1 MKAKIWFFL
10 PSVSALLFTAAP
22 VIPAFTNIAIAAP
35 FYARGWDGK
44 FEQLNLTDAQRAQI
58 QQIREAARQQMDEV
72 LTPAQREQMRIAREQ
87 RQKPNL
93 NLSEEQKAKMR
104 AIRENSRIQMEA
116 VLTSE
121 QKQKLQEMRLQRQQ
135 RRQQKQF

>member
-1 MKAKIWFFL
+1 MKAKIWFLL
-10 PSVSALLFTAAP
+10 PSAALLFTAAP
-22 VIPAFTNIAIAAP
+22 VIPAFTNTAIAAP
-35 FYARGWDGK
+35 FHARGWEEK
-44 FEQLNLTDAQRAQI
+44 FEQLNLTDAQKAQI

-104 AIRENSRIQMEA
+104 EIRENSRIQMEA